1 MKNFIMEKKA
11 KIIATLGP
19 AIYSNTKLKQLVNL
33 GVDAFRINF
42 SHNTQGINKI
52 VSKIRKIEKS
62 TNKKLALIA
71 DLQGVKLRVGSL
83 KGDNQRIKYNQ
94 KYIFDTKKTIGDN
107 TRINFPYPKIL
118 KKLKKGNKILIDD
131 GKFTFVVLGKKGLA
145 VKTIC
150 KSQNCFM
157 KSNKSIHIPN
167 FDIAFNKLTTKDKKD
182 IKTAI
187 KLGCN
192 WIALSYLQSEKLILE
207 ARKLIKNDMGIIAKI
222 ENKHALKDIIKI
234 IKATDSIMIARGDL
248 AIDIGH
254 SEVPKVQLSLIK
266 KCSQYS
272 KSVIVATQMLESM
285 IENNTA
291 TRAEINDIAT
301 AIFQGADTVMLS
313 AEAAIGRF
321 PTQAVSTMNQTI
333 LSTEKYKRQH
343 IEDFKNSIISNK
355 DPVKSIL
362 LSVKDIA
369 YNTNVKA
376 IIVFSNSGKSAK
388 LVSAMRP
395 AAKIVTISPNIN
407 VSRQVSLLWG
417 VQSINSRDANGWKD
431 MMSISKEI
439 IKKLRFIK
447 KNDFVVITAGLPFGK
462 AGMTN
467 MVRLYKVGT

>member
-1 MKNFIMEKKA
+1 MEKKA

-19 AIYSNTKLKQLVNL
+19 AIYSETKIKKLVDL

-42 SHNTQGINKI
+42 SHNTHGISKI
-52 VSKIRKIEKS
+52 ISKIRKIEKVKD
-62 TNKKLALIA
+62 KKLSLIA
-71 DLQGVKLRVGSL
+71 DLQGVKLRIGKIKNDNL
-83 KGDNQRIKYNQ
+83 KVKYNQ
-94 KYIFDTKKTIGDN
+94 KFIFDNSKEFGFSN
-107 TRINFPYPKIL
+107 RVYFPNQNIL

-131 GKFTFVVLGKKGLA
+131 GKFLFTVISKKNNSIL
-145 VKTIC
+145 TRC
-150 KSQNCFM
+150 KSQNCVL
-157 KSNKSIHIPN
+157 KSHKSIHVPN
-167 FDIAFNKLTTKDKKD
+167 LDISFNKLTLKDKKD
-182 IKTAI
+182 IRTAI

-192 WIALSYLQSEKLILE
+192 WIALSYLQNEKLILE
-207 ARKLIKNDMGIIAKI
+207 ARKLIKKDMGIISKI
-222 ENKHALKDIIKI
+222 ENKHALKNIKKI
-234 IKATDSIMIARGDL
+234 IQATDSIMIARGDL

-266 KCSQYS
+266 KCSQFS

-313 AEAAIGRF
+313 AEAAIGKF
-321 PTQAVSTMNQTI
+321 PAQAVSTMTQTI
-333 LSTEKYKRQH
+333 ISTEKYKREH
-343 IEDFKNSIISNK
+343 IADFKNSIFTNK

-362 LSVKDIA
+362 FSVKDIA
-369 YNTNVKA
+369 YNPKVKA
-376 IIVFSNSGKSAK
+376 IIVFSNSGRSAK

-417 VQSINSRDANGWKD
+417 VQSINSRDAKGWKD

-439 IKKLRFIK
+439 IKKLKFVKKKDFI
-447 KNDFVVITAGLPFGK
+447 VITAGLPFGK

-467 MVRLYKVGT
+467 MVRLFKVGS

>member
-1 MKNFIMEKKA
+1 MEKKA

-19 AIYSNTKLKQLVNL
+19 AIYNETKLRQLVNL

-42 SHNTQGINKI
+42 SHDTNGIGKI
-52 VSKIRKIEKS
+52 VSKIRKIEKN
-62 TNKKLALIA
+62 TNKKIALIA
-71 DLQGVKLRVGSL
+71 DLQGVKLRAG
-83 KGDNQRIKYNQ
+83 KTNNENYKIKYNQ
-94 KYIFDTKKTIGDN
+94 KFTFDNKKELGN
-107 TRINFPYPKIL
+107 NNRITFPYPKIL

-131 GKFTFVVLGKKGLA
+131 GKFTFIVTKKIGNS
-145 VKTIC
+145 VSTIC
-150 KSQNCFM
+150 KSQNCYI
-157 KSNKSIHIPN
+157 KSNKSVHIQN
-167 FDIAFNKLTTKDKKD
+167 LDISFNKLTTKDKKD
-182 IKTAI
+182 IKSAI
-187 KLGCN
+187 RLGCN
-192 WIALSYLQSEKLILE
+192 WIALSYIQNEKLIHE
-207 ARKLIKNDMGIIAKI
+207 SRKLIKKDMGIISKI
-222 ENKHALKDIIKI
+222 ENKHALKNITEI

-266 KCSQYS
+266 KCSQFS

-313 AEAAIGRF
+313 AEAAIGKF
-321 PTQAVSTMNQTI
+321 PSQAVSTMTQTI
-333 LSTEKYKRQH
+333 ISAEKYKKDH
-343 IEDFKNSIISNK
+343 IEDFKNSIIANK
-355 DPVKSIL
+355 DPVKSVL

-369 YNTNVKA
+369 YNPDVKA

-395 AAKIVTISPNIN
+395 AAKILTISPNIN
-407 VSRQVSLLWG
+407 ISRQVSLLWG
-417 VQSINSRDANGWKD
+417 VQSINSRDASGWKD

-439 IKKLRFIK
+439 ITKHKFIK
-447 KNDFVVITAGLPFGK
+447 KKDFVIITAGLPFGK

-467 MVRLYKVGT
+467 MVRLYKVGF

>member
-1 MKNFIMEKKA
+1 MEKKA

-19 AIYSNTKLKQLVNL
+19 AIYSSTKLKQLVNL

-42 SHNTQGINKI
+42 SHNTHGINKI
-52 VSKIRKIEKS
+52 VSKIRKIERS

-71 DLQGVKLRVGSL
+71 DLQGVKLRVGNI
-83 KGDNQRIKYNQ
+83 KGDSQKIKYNQ
-94 KYIFDTKKTIGDN
+94 KYIFDAKRNIGDHS
-107 TRINFPYPKIL
+107 RINFPYPKIL

-131 GKFTFVVLGKKGLA
+131 GKFTFVVTKKKGTI
-145 VKTIC
+145 VTTIC

-157 KSNKSIHIPN
+157 KSNKSVHIPN
-167 FDIAFNKLTTKDKKD
+167 FDISFNKLTSKDKKD

-192 WIALSYLQSEKLILE
+192 WIALSYLQSEKLIIE
-207 ARKLIKNDMGIIAKI
+207 ARKLIKKDMGIISKI
-222 ENKHALKDIIKI
+222 ENKHALKNIIKI
-234 IKATDSIMIARGDL
+234 IKATDSVMIARGDL

-266 KCSQYS
+266 KCSQFS

-285 IENNTA
+285 IENNIA
-291 TRAEINDIAT
+291 TRAEINDIAS

-313 AEAAIGRF
+313 AEAAIGKF
-321 PTQAVSTMNQTI
+321 PTQAVSTMTETI
-333 LSTEKYKRQH
+333 LSTEKYKREH
-343 IEDFKNSIISNK
+343 IEDFKNSIIANK

-362 LSVKDIA
+362 LSVKDMA
-369 YNTNVKA
+369 YNSNVKA

-417 VQSINSRDANGWKD
+417 VQSVNSRDANGWKD

-439 IKKLRFIK
+439 IKKLKFIK

>member
-1 MKNFIMEKKA
+1 MEKKA

-19 AIYSNTKLKQLVNL
+19 AIYSEAKLKKLVGL

-42 SHNTQGINKI
+42 SHNTKGINKI
-52 VSKIRKIEKS
+52 VSKIRKIEVS
-62 TNKKLALIA
+62 SNKKISLIA
-71 DLQGVKLRVGSL
+71 DLQGVKLRVGNVE
-83 KGDNQRIKYNQ
+83 DNIQKIKYNQ
-94 KYIFDTKKTIGDN
+94 KYVFDNKKINGN
-107 TRINFPYPKIL
+107 NFRINFPYPKIL
-118 KKLKKGNKILIDD
+118 KKLKKGNKILVDD
-131 GKFTFVVLGKKGLA
+131 GKFKFVVIGKKGLSIT
-145 VKTIC
+145 TIC
-150 KSQNCFM
+150 KSQNCFIR
-157 KSNKSIHIPN
+157 SNKSVHIPN
-167 FDIAFNKLTTKDKKD
+167 FDISFNKLTQKDKKD
-182 IKTAI
+182 IKIATT
-187 KLGCN
+187 LGCN
-192 WIALSYLQSEKLILE
+192 WIALSYLQNEKIILE
-207 ARKLIKNDMGIIAKI
+207 TRKLIKKDMGIISKI
-222 ENKHALKDIIKI
+222 ENKHALRNIVKI

-266 KCSQYS
+266 KCSQFS

-313 AEAAIGRF
+313 AEAAIGKF
-321 PTQAVSTMNQTI
+321 PTQAVSTMTQTI

-343 IEDFKNSIISNK
+343 IGDFKNSIISNK

-362 LSVKDIA
+362 LSVKDVA
-369 YNTNVKA
+369 YNANVKA

-407 VSRQVSLLWG
+407 VCRQVSLIWG

-439 IKKLRFIK
+439 IKKLKFIK
-447 KNDFVVITAGLPFGK
+447 KNDFVIITAGLPFGK

-467 MVRLYKVGT
+467 MIRLYKVGT